1 MRTRSALTVLGA
13 AALLTG
19 CDLTPSPQPPVF
31 IEGRAVAAAGDT
43 LYAVALADTG
53 GVLRMGPRGGNR
65 DTFGLAALA
74 SPVEVQWVAGSWYVS
89 DIVDGAPAVRVFDAA
104 GGLQRTI
111 PLGAHTNLRHQFGA
125 LTDGRIVV
133 EAPDGRL
140 VAVGPGDDSV
150 STFAATD
157 QSPRPSLLLAAED
170 GVVHGVPDQA
180 ITLYNRFGRIRWR
193 IEWPWV
199 ETAHVTDL
207 AADARG
213 RIHILSG
220 VANEGTFIVYT
231 MDAVSGEVVRWSEA
245 EPRPTFVV
253 DTWGA
258 TTLDESGRWSV
269 RR

>member
-1 MRTRSALTVLGA
+1 MHARHALPAV
-13 AALLTG
+13 ALLAA
-19 CDLTPSPQPPVF
+19 CSLSAPVHAPVF
-31 IEGRAVAAAGDT
+31 IEGRAVAAVGDT

-53 GVLRMGPRGGNR
+53 GVLRLTPRGGRR
-65 DTFGLAALA
+65 DTLGLDVLSA
-74 SPVEVQWVAGSWYVS
+74 PVEVQWVADRWYVS
-89 DIVDGAPAVRVFDAA
+89 DIVDEAPAVRIFDAA
-104 GGLQRTI
+104 GRLERTV
-111 PLGAHTNLRHQFGA
+111 PLGAHTHLRHQFAA

-140 VAVGPGDDSV
+140 VAVGPGDSAA
-150 STFAATD
+150 TFAATE

-170 GVVHGVPDQA
+170 GVVHAVPDQA

-207 AADARG
+207 AVDARG
-213 RIHILSG
+213 RVHILSG
-220 VANEGTFIVYT
+220 VANAGTFIVYT
-231 MDAVSGEVVRWSEA
+231 MDAASGDVVRWSEA

-253 DTWGA
+253 DKWGA
-258 TTLDESGRWSV
+258 TTLDESGRWAV